1 MIIKKI
7 LGWSIISIFGII
19 PVIFLLLLIIIDQP
33 ITAIVLGILLI
44 IAILI
49 TIGIMLIEGEL

>member
-1 MIIKKI
+1 MNIKKI